1 MKPRKKAR
9 RPRERTARTANAAAL
24 AWYATRFGKSKIVG
38 PGKAIPVPGKPGFV
52 VGFGAIEGSPM
63 RDDRPVE
70 FRADGVLDA
79 ERVFRATDGAEST
92 ELLLRD
98 GTRIGLRAPIGA
110 TMNAIRR
117 ASAKAR
123 R

>member
-1 MKPRKKAR
+1 
-9 RPRERTARTANAAAL
+9 
-24 AWYATRFGKSKIVG
+24 
-38 PGKAIPVPGKPGFV
+38 
-52 VGFGAIEGSPM
+52 M

-70 FRADGVLDA
+70 FRADAVLDA
-79 ERVFRATDGAEST
+79 VRVFRATDGAEST

-98 GTRIGLRAPIGA
+98 GIRIGLRAPIGA